1 MKNLLPLFIF
11 ICTAATGIASPK
23 PIPPI
28 ISKILSTKGPVKIFN
43 RANDQWFQIKDL
55 PPEFSLTRSGQQL
68 LKTGEGIF
76 LTVPGTG
83 RVYKAI
89 IANNTIDFVRIDT
102 TYFSGSNFL
111 SLSFN
116 IGNEIYNFGGM
127 GFWNFNG
134 DLRHY
139 HHKAREWQVVE
150 LNRYLPWSYGTNMI
164 SYFDDNKA
172 KLYLHRIE
180 SNPHQTKNKITDTIL
195 EKTLF
200 ELDIK
205 TGDWRELGLLNSTK
219 DIQVIAQ
226 TPLGILDLNKLYD
239 VKNNLIYAHNY
250 KREIMSLFF
259 TSANPMGISITFCED
274 STIYFG
280 NAYGRFD
287 SMLISRTRMSPIGAL
302 YTPKQ
307 PPGFFT
313 AVNTSIVL
321 LVLCCISLLALLL
334 KKQSKKPAIIA
345 IEPAS
350 LQVEKDNTKVIVETN
365 SQEQMV
371 NPMVYKSGKLVELLS
386 DQEKNF
392 LSYVYSHSVDERL
405 TSITEINKTLGTSN
419 KSVEIQKRVRGEIIN
434 GINQKLSIISKV
446 KRPVI
451 DKSRS
456 DFDKRSFEYF
466 IRKEHFELVNDILNC
481 KKGE

>member
-1 MKNLLPLFIF
+1 
-11 ICTAATGIASPK
+11 
-23 PIPPI
+23 
-28 ISKILSTKGPVKIFN
+28 
-43 RANDQWFQIKDL
+43 
-55 PPEFSLTRSGQQL
+55 
-68 LKTGEGIF
+68 
-76 LTVPGTG
+76 
-83 RVYKAI
+83 
-89 IANNTIDFVRIDT
+89 
-102 TYFSGSNFL
+102 
-111 SLSFN
+111 
-116 IGNEIYNFGGM
+116 
-127 GFWNFNG
+127 
-134 DLRHY
+134 
-139 HHKAREWQVVE
+139 
-150 LNRYLPWSYGTNMI
+150 
-164 SYFDDNKA
+164 
-172 KLYLHRIE
+172 
-180 SNPHQTKNKITDTIL
+180 
-195 EKTLF
+195 
-200 ELDIK
+200 
-205 TGDWRELGLLNSTK
+205 
-219 DIQVIAQ
+219 
-226 TPLGILDLNKLYD
+226 
-239 VKNNLIYAHNY
+239 
-250 KREIMSLFF
+250 
-259 TSANPMGISITFCED
+259 
-274 STIYFG
+274 
-280 NAYGRFD
+280 
-287 SMLISRTRMSPIGAL
+287 
-302 YTPKQ
+302 
-307 PPGFFT
+307 
-313 AVNTSIVL
+313 
-321 LVLCCISLLALLL
+321 VLCCISLLALLL